1 MDVMR
6 SSLARRAAAAAAS
19 AALAVAIGAGSALA
33 GGPPGLAFY
42 VDGSWY
48 RTVGTPTD
56 LSGTGAPDSSY
67 DVIYAL
73 GSGLANVAES
83 KPGDTDYS
91 GGRWQVLPVTWA
103 MGVMPVQ
110 LTSAEAVLEAEAD
123 GLLTIG
129 SDPVKQFV
137 CPVIPLQGNAG

>member
-1 MDVMR
+1 MDVLR
-6 SSLARRAAAAAAS
+6 SSLARRATAVAAS
-19 AALAVAIGAGSALA
+19 TALAMAIGAGTALA
-33 GGPPGLAFY
+33 GGPPAPAFY

-56 LSGTGAPDSSY
+56 LSGTGAPVSSY

-73 GSGLANVAES
+73 GSGLANVAEA
-83 KPGDTDYS
+83 KPGDTDYN
-91 GGRWQVLPVTWA
+91 GGRWRVLPVTWA

-110 LTSAEAVLEAEAD
+110 LTSAEDVLQAEAD

-129 SDPVKQFV
+129 SEPVKQFV
-137 CPVIPLQGNAG
+137 CPVIPLQGNAR